1 MAWINFGINT
11 IKIIK
16 INRSRRRRKRKR
28 KSRKIIGLWII
39 KKKLI
44 MNMEISLAILKITMM
59 IARIRRHHI
68 QHKLS
73 QLLTV
78 SSTTHPSTLQPATN
92 IQTQDET
99 A

>member
-1 MAWINFGINT
+1 MVWINFGINT

-16 INRSRRRRKRKR
+16 INRRRRRR

-39 KKKLI
+39 RKKLI

-78 SSTTHPSTLQPATN
+78 SSTTHPSTLQPT
-92 IQTQDET
+92 TT
-99 A
+99 T

>member
-1 MAWINFGINT
+1 MVWINFDINT

-16 INRSRRRRKRKR
+16 ISRNRRRR

-44 MNMEISLAILKITMM
+44 MNMGISLAILKITMM

-78 SSTTHPSTLQPATN
+78 SSTIHPSTLQPT
-92 IQTQDET
+92 TT
-99 A
+99 T

>member
-16 INRSRRRRKRKR
+16 INRSRRRRRRKN
-28 KSRKIIGLWII
+28 RKIIGLWII
-39 KKKLI
+39 RKKLI
-44 MNMEISLAILKITMM
+44 MNMGISLAILKITMM

-78 SSTTHPSTLQPATN
+78 SSTIHPSTLQPT
-92 IQTQDET
+92 TT
-99 A
+99 T

>member
-1 MAWINFGINT
+1 MGWINFGINT

-16 INRSRRRRKRKR
+16 INRRKRKR

-39 KKKLI
+39 RKKLI
-44 MNMEISLAILKITMM
+44 MNMGISLAILKITMM

-78 SSTTHPSTLQPATN
+78 SSTIHPSTLQPT
-92 IQTQDET
+92 TT
-99 A
+99 T

>member
-1 MAWINFGINT
+1 MGWINFDINT
-11 IKIIK
+11 TKIIK
-16 INRSRRRRKRKR
+16 INRRRKKR
-28 KSRKIIGLWII
+28 KSKKIIGLWII

-44 MNMEISLAILKITMM
+44 MNMGISLAILKITMM

-78 SSTTHPSTLQPATN
+78 SSTIHPSTLQPT
-92 IQTQDET
+92 TT
-99 A
+99 T

>member
-16 INRSRRRRKRKR
+16 INRNRRRRKSK
-28 KSRKIIGLWII
+28 KIIGLWII

-44 MNMEISLAILKITMM
+44 MNMGISLAILKITMM

-78 SSTTHPSTLQPATN
+78 SSTTHPSTLQPT
-92 IQTQDET
+92 TT
-99 A
+99 

>member
-1 MAWINFGINT
+1 MGWINFGINT

-16 INRSRRRRKRKR
+16 INRNRRKR

-44 MNMEISLAILKITMM
+44 MNMGISLAILKITMM

-78 SSTTHPSTLQPATN
+78 SSTIHPSTLQPT
-92 IQTQDET
+92 TT
-99 A
+99 T